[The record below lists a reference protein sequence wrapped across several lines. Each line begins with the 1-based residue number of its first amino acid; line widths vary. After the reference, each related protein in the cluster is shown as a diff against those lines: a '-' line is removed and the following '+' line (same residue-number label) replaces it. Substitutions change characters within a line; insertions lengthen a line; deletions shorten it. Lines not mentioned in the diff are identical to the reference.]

1 MKIYTKSKCLLL
13 VAIVFFSCSGEQSAN
28 DPPSIIEVLNLK
40 TFEANDIMPTTAV
53 VSSFIKSDTEKFL
66 KSRGVCYNTVGNPTI
81 NDLKVENSESLLGPY
96 STLLT
101 GLQQDS
107 RFYAKLYA
115 ISNSGSIYYG
125 NEISFQTSKI
135 IIVSTEFI
143 TYEATNVTS
152 NSAILGAV
160 VVKNGNLLWNNL
172 KLGICFSSTNKIPN
186 ISDSAVYS
194 KTEVTEPFRIS
205 AKNLNSKTSYYFRP
219 FASSLDGT
227 EVYYGDIQSFT
238 TNNSN

>member
-1 MKIYTKSKCLLL
+1 MT
-13 VAIVFFSCSGEQSAN
+13 IVFFSCSSEQSGN
-28 DPPSIIEVLNLK
+28 DSPSIIEAFNLK

-53 VSSFIKSDTEKFL
+53 VSSFINSDTEKSL

-101 GLQQDS
+101 GLQQDT
-107 RFYAKLYA
+107 RFYAKLYV
-115 ISNSGSIYYG
+115 ISNSESIYYG
-125 NEISFQTSKI
+125 NQISFLTSKI
-135 IIVSTEFI
+135 IIVPTEFI
-143 TYEATNVTS
+143 TYEAINVSS
-152 NSAILGAV
+152 NSAILGGV

-172 KLGICFSSTNKIPN
+172 KVGICFSSTNKTPN
-186 ISDSAVYS
+186 INDSAIYS
-194 KTEVTEPFRIS
+194 KTEVTQPFRIS
-205 AKNLNSKTSYYFRP
+205 AKNLNSKTLYYFRP

-238 TNNSN
+238 TNYSN